1 MQDTTRIHV
10 AADTKEE
17 LIQRINKVNE
27 LYKIYDIHDRNVILT
42 PHDLDEIFQG
52 LDYDL

>member
-10 AADTKEE
+10 MADTKEE
-17 LIQRINKVNE
+17 LMERIDRVNE
-27 LYKIYDIHDRNVILT
+27 LYTLTDPSGRNIILK
-42 PHDLDEIFQG
+42 PHDTREVLAG